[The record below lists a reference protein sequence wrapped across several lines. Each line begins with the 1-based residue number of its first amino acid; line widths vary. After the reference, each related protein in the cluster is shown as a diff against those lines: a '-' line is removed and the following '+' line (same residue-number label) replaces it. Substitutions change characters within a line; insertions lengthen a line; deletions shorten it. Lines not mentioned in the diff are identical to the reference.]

1 MSKASDQGHPLH
13 EAVIEQGPGRK
24 PRGRRRARKLAR
36 QSATMPAVPA
46 VDEPQE
52 SRVVIGP
59 LQPPTAAGGLVGVLQ
74 RRWLLRLLVRRE
86 MAKRYSGSFLGL
98 LWSYI
103 QPAIR
108 FGVYYFVVLG
118 LIRQSESVPQFAL
131 HLFCGIVFTHYFS
144 ETVSGGTRSIW
155 ANRSLVDRTSLPR
168 EAFPVASMLTA
179 ALHTFP
185 QLVLLMAVC
194 LLVGWQTDLV
204 GIVSGLLGLAIV
216 ATFSTAVALFFSAVN
231 VYYRD
236 FQNIVS
242 TLTQFMH
249 FMVPMMYPVTRVM
262 AVADTHPIIYQIY
275 MANPVAD
282 AVVLLQRFFWHGALA
297 ANGELGSSTDFPNDL
312 LERGAIMLVA
322 SLILLWLA
330 QKAFTRLEVKFAERL

>member
-1 MSKASDQGHPLH
+1 MSNASDQEHPLH
-13 EAVIEQGPGRK
+13 EAVIEEGPGRK
-24 PRGRRRARKLAR
+24 PRGRKRARRLAR
-36 QSATMPAVPA
+36 KAASMPVVPA
-46 VDEPQE
+46 IGEPQE
-52 SRVVIGP
+52 SRAVEGP

-74 RRWLLRLLVRRE
+74 RRWLLQLLVRRE

-108 FGVYYFVVLG
+108 FGVYYVVVLG
-118 LIRQSESVPQFAL
+118 LIRKSQSVPEFAL
-131 HLFCGIVFTHYFS
+131 HLFCGIVFTHYFA

-168 EAFPVASMLTA
+168 EAFPIASMLTA

-185 QLVLLMAVC
+185 QLVLLMLVC
-194 LLVGWQTDLV
+194 VLVGWQTDLV
-204 GIVSGLLGLAIV
+204 GIVSGVLGLAIV
-216 ATFSTAVALFFSAVN
+216 VIFSTAVALFFSAVN

-236 FQNIVS
+236 FQNIVG

-262 AVADTHPIIYQIY
+262 AVSHSHPLIYQLY
-275 MANPVAD
+275 MANPIAE
-282 AVVLLQRFFWHGALA
+282 AVVLLQRFFWFGSIQ
-297 ANGELGSSTDFPNDL
+297 ANGERNPSTAFPPGM
-312 LERGAIMLVA
+312 LERGAITLVA
-322 SLILLWLA
+322 CLILLWFA
-330 QKAFTRLEVKFAERL
+330 QQAFTRLEVKFAEHL

>member
-1 MSKASDQGHPLH
+1 MSDASDRGHPLH
-13 EAVIEQGPGRK
+13 EAVIEQAPGAK
-24 PRGRRRARKLAR
+24 PRGRKARKLAR
-36 QSATMPAVPA
+36 QALSMPAAPTLE
-46 VDEPQE
+46 EPPE
-52 SRVVIGP
+52 SRVVHAP
-59 LQPPTAAGGLVGVLQ
+59 LQPPTAAGGLVGVFQ

-144 ETVSGGTRSIW
+144 ETVSGGTRSIY
-155 ANRSLVDRTSLPR
+155 ANRSLVDRTALPR

-185 QLVLLMAVC
+185 QLVLLMVVC
-194 LLVGWQTDLV
+194 VLVGWQTDLV

-216 ATFSTAVALFFSAVN
+216 VTFSMAVALFFAAVN

-236 FQNIVS
+236 FQNIVG
-242 TLTQFMH
+242 TLVQFMH
-249 FMVPMMYPVTRVM
+249 FMVPMMYPVTRVLS
-262 AVADTHPIIYQIY
+262 VAHTHPIIYQLY

-282 AVVLLQRFFWHGALA
+282 AVVLLQRFFWHGSLA
-297 ANGELGSSTDFPNDL
+297 ANHELMASTKFPHHL
-312 LERGAIMLVA
+312 LERGAVTLVVC
-322 SLILLWLA
+322 LGLLWLA
-330 QKAFTRLEVKFAERL
+330 QKVFTRLEVRFAERL